1 MLKEARF
8 YIKKGDSTLQCL
20 LCPMNCLIKEGKAGI
35 CRVRQ
40 NQGGVLY
47 STIYE
52 EVAAVHMDPIEK
64 KPLYHFYPGGRILS
78 VGTRGC
84 SFSCKFCQN
93 WSLVEAKTHGHR
105 ATSKELV
112 EAAAK
117 QGSIGIAYTYNEPII
132 WYEFVYDTAL
142 LAREGGLK
150 NVLVTNGFINPEPLE
165 EILPLIDAMNIDL
178 KAMKESFYKELC
190 KGKLGP
196 VKDTIKRAASDC
208 LVEVTNLIIPGFN
221 DRTEDIEG
229 LVDFVA
235 SINPDIPLHFSRF
248 FPCHELHVSPTPRST
263 LIRAHELARRK
274 LRYVYLGNL
283 DTEVGE
289 DTFCPNCNSLVIRR
303 RGYFTSLLGLSGKNC
318 SKCNSEI
325 AIAI

>member
-8 YIKKGDSTLQCL
+8 YIKKGDSKVQCL
-20 LCPMNCLIKEGKAGI
+20 LCPMNCLLKEGRVGI

-40 NQGGVLY
+40 NLEGVLY

-52 EVAAVHMDPIEK
+52 EVAAVQMDPIEK
-64 KPLYHFYPGGRILS
+64 KPLYHFYPGSQILS

-93 WSLVEAKTHGHR
+93 WSLVEAKTHGQR
-105 ATSKELV
+105 VSAKELV
-112 EAAAK
+112 QAASQ

-132 WYEFVYDTAL
+132 WYEFVYDSAL
-142 LAREGGLK
+142 LAREHGLK

-165 EILPLIDAMNIDL
+165 EIIPLIDAMNIDL

-190 KGKLGP
+190 KGKLAP
-196 VKDTIKRAASDC
+196 VKETIKRAAGRC
-208 LVEVTNLIIPGFN
+208 LIEVTNLIIPGFN
-221 DRTEDIEG
+221 DRGEDIEE

-235 SINPDIPLHFSRF
+235 SISPDIPLHFSRF
-248 FPCHELHVSPTPRST
+248 FPCHELQAPPTPQET
-263 LIRAHELARRK
+263 LLKAYELARRK

-283 DTEVGE
+283 NAEAGG
-289 DTFCPNCNSLVIRR
+289 DTFCPECNSLVISR
-303 RGYFTSLLGLSGKNC
+303 RGYSTRLVGLAGKRC
-318 SKCNSEI
+318 TECNAEI
-325 AIAI
+325 AMWG